1 MKRAALAAILCVLFS
16 SAIYAQEQNPADA
29 PASKEDVM
37 RYLDAMHS
45 RDTMMSVMNVMA
57 KQTRAMIHEQ
67 VSRQPDLPPDA
78 EARIE
83 KMTEDLFKNFPVD
96 ELLQAMVPVY
106 QKHFTKGDID
116 ALVAFYTTPVG
127 QKLLK
132 ETPAITAESM
142 QASMGVAQQL
152 VAKMQQQILDDINQI
167 RQEKK
172 QGPT

>member
-1 MKRAALAAILCVLFS
+1 MKRAALAIILCVLFS
-16 SAIYAQEQNPADA
+16 AATYAQQNPADA

-45 RDTMMSVMNVMA
+45 RDTMMSVMNMMA
-57 KQTRAMIHEQ
+57 KQTRAMVHDQI
-67 VSRQPDLPPDA
+67 SKQPDLPPDA

-83 KMTEDLFKNFPVD
+83 KMTEDMFKNFPVD
-96 ELLQAMVPVY
+96 DLLQAMVPVY
-106 QKHFTKGDID
+106 QKHYTKGDID
-116 ALVAFYTTPVG
+116 ALVGFYTSPAG

-142 QASMGVAQQL
+142 QASTGVAQKM
-152 VAKMQQQILDDINQI
+152 VEKMQQQILDDINQL
-167 RQEKK
+167 REEKK